1 MDDTLQMGQGS
12 CGNYG
17 NEIADRLAKE
27 AAEKENTI
35 IYSKVPR
42 NIIKSEIRKRNIE
55 KCKGNGIH
63 QSKDKKPKTFFETSS
78 ID

>member
-1 MDDTLQMGQGS
+1 MGQGS

-17 NEIADRLAKE
+17 NEIAGRLAKE

-42 NIIKSEIRKRNIE
+42 NIIKSEIQKNKHRKVAKRMGHINKRKRNQ
-55 KCKGNGIH
+55 KHFYKH
-63 QSKDKKPKTFFETSS
+63 HR
-78 ID
+78 